1 MNKNLVI
8 NIVYENDIMG
18 QAVFDSCGTTD
29 EAYKLLKPVVDLYN
43 DINTQKI
50 KSAMLKMTM
59 DLYSGT
65 INEKNNPEKAALL
78 LQASGAELASVDEID
93 PLIENELY
101 RIRIPLF
108 FEKESNGKI
117 YLKDFKDYNPE
128 DYLPITLDFKTGMV
142 SFHIFKSEDANG
154 MESKYDSMDDYGL
167 DLDYFDATFI
177 DDIGEVIQNL
187 PLIGQGKIISKI
199 EGE

>member
-8 NIVYENDIMG
+8 NIVYDNDIMG
-18 QAVFDSCGTTD
+18 QAVFESCGTTD

-43 DINTQKI
+43 DINTKKI
-50 KSAMLKMTM
+50 QSAMLKMTK
-59 DLYSGT
+59 DLYSET
-65 INEKNNPEKAALL
+65 INERNNQEKAALL

-93 PLIENELY
+93 PLMENESY

-117 YLKDFKDYNPE
+117 YLKEFKDYNPE

>member
-8 NIVYENDIMG
+8 NIVYDNDIMG
-18 QAVFDSCGTTD
+18 QAVFESCGTTD
-29 EAYKLLKPVVDLYN
+29 EAYKFLKPVVDLYN
-43 DINTQKI
+43 DINTKKI
-50 KSAMLKMTM
+50 QSAMLKMTK
-59 DLYSGT
+59 DLYSET
-65 INEKNNPEKAALL
+65 INERNNQEKAALL

-93 PLIENELY
+93 PLMENESY

-117 YLKDFKDYNPE
+117 YLKEFKDYNPE